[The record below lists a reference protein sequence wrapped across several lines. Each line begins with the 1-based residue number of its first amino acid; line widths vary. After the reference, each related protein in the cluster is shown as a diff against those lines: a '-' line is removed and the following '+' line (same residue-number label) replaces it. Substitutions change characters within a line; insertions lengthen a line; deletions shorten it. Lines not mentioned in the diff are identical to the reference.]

1 MKAKLI
7 LMRVLFALAGIMLT
21 MAPATALAHDNIG
34 GDELAAANWMLIGA
48 FVVAL
53 TGILGGI
60 WAWRAGQF
68 TNVEESKYTMLD
80 TADDYDAI
88 MAEVDARDNRLRASE
103 IESAQRQQAGGSV
116 GRAGV

>member
-1 MKAKLI
+1 MKAKLL
-7 LMRVLFALAGIMLT
+7 LMKMLFGLAGLMLT
-21 MAPATALAHDNIG
+21 LAPTTAFAHDNIG

-60 WAWRAGQF
+60 WAWRTGQF

-88 MAEVDARDNRLRASE
+88 MAEVDARENRMRASE
-103 IESAQRQQAGGSV
+103 IESAQRQQAAGSV
-116 GRAGV
+116 GPAGV